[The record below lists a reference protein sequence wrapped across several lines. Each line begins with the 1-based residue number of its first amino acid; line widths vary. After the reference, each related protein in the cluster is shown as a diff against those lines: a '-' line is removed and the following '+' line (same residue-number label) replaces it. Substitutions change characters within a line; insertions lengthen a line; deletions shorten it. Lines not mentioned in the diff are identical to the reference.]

1 MAAARGL
8 IPQPSAFGAAAKAEA
23 KQNEAD
29 GGGKTLPHGDSIAQP
44 G

>member
-8 IPQPSAFGAAAKAEA
+8 IPQPAAFGAAAKAEA

-29 GGGKTLPHGDSIAQP
+29 NGGKTLRHRDSIAQL

>member
-8 IPQPSAFGAAAKAEA
+8 IPQPAAFGAATQAEG

-29 GGGKTLPHGDSIAQP
+29 NGDKTLRHGNSIAQP